1 MEDKEGTT
9 VVKLV
14 GREAA
19 IRERER
25 ERELQEER
33 RRQKEEQKKR
43 MEEARVRTRATGW
56 LTINIV

>member
-1 MEDKEGTT
+1 MLCDRLRDETLAELGVRMEDKEGTT

-25 ERELQEER
+25 EREVRGLQS
-33 RRQKEEQKKR
+33 
-43 MEEARVRTRATGW
+43 
-56 LTINIV
+56 LS